1 MKRYVR
7 CTESTSDVT
16 HIEVVFE
23 IGFEDDVEI
32 AASTSGT
39 YKGVPVPNSELPS
52 GLKDALNNSQVI
64 ADYMS
69 FIESITELMEDYYN
83 LKVYYTNTSDYL
95 SGYFGALAKDDKGNF
110 VLDVD
115 ISLRVSTHD
124 PHRTEDSQ
132 KHKKERLKAR
142 KDLVDDVKLKP
153 FTRDIRVN
161 KETCRDYTEAYEKVD
176 EAIVRAVEYS
186 TR

>member
-1 MKRYVR
+1 M
-7 CTESTSDVT
+7 
-16 HIEVVFE
+16 FE
-23 IGFEDDVEI
+23 IGFEDDAEI
-32 AASTSGT
+32 AAST
-39 YKGVPVPNSELPS
+39 YKGLPIPDSDLPS
-52 GLKDALNNSQVI
+52 SLKDALNNSQVI

-69 FIESITELMEDYYN
+69 FIESITELIEDYYD

-95 SGYFGALAKDDKGNF
+95 SGYFGALAKDDEGNF

-142 KDLVDDVKLKP
+142 KDLIGDVKLKP